1 MKIKT
6 NYHSHSTFCD
16 GKSSMEDMVL
26 SAINNGFTHW
36 GFSAHAPVTFPN
48 TFALKS
54 EDFASYK
61 AEYLRLKDKY
71 GKQIKL
77 YIGLEMDYI
86 PQLAENLRENAEKN
100 YKLDYFIGSVHQVK
114 ENNPQI
120 KVTNADTQT
129 WFIDGSKKEPY
140 DEGLKT
146 LFDGDI
152 KRAAGCYFTQEI
164 DMIKLY
170 RPDVLGHCDKVV
182 MHNKN
187 RYFHIDEQWY
197 KDLVYALFDAVIEAS
212 IIVEVNTRGIYRK
225 RYEDFYPSTP
235 FLKYL
240 VEKNVPLVVS
250 TDCHK
255 AEETDSLYKDAVLLL
270 KSLGCKELM
279 YFEDTWKAEKIDC
292 FL

>member
-129 WFIDGSKKEPY
+129 WFIDGSKTEPY

-170 RPDVLGHCDKVV
+170 RPDVLCHCDKVV

-197 KDLVYALFDAVIEAS
+197 KDLVYALFDAV
-212 IIVEVNTRGIYRK
+212 
-225 RYEDFYPSTP
+225 
-235 FLKYL
+235 
-240 VEKNVPLVVS
+240 
-250 TDCHK
+250 
-255 AEETDSLYKDAVLLL
+255 
-270 KSLGCKELM
+270 
-279 YFEDTWKAEKIDC
+279 
-292 FL
+292 

>member
-1 MKIKT
+1 MKIKA

-16 GKSSMEDMVL
+16 GKSTMEDMVL
-26 SAINNGFTHW
+26 SAVNNGFTHW
-36 GFSAHAPVTFPN
+36 GFSAHAPVSYPN

-54 EDFASYK
+54 EDFDSYK

-129 WFIDGSKKEPY
+129 WFIDGSKTEPY

-187 RYFHIDEQWY
+187 RYFRIDEQWY
-197 KDLVYALFDAVIEAS
+197 KDLVYGLFDAVIEAS

-240 VEKNVPLVVS
+240 IEKNVPLVVS

-255 AEETDSLYKDAVLLL
+255 AEETDALYKDAVLML

-279 YFEDTWKAEKIDC
+279 YFEDS
-292 FL
+292 